1 LKKRRDIDG
10 AHFYDE
16 ANAVELKR
24 VLLAF
29 ASDSLQHTD
38 INAVYK

>member
-1 LKKRRDIDG
+1 
-10 AHFYDE
+10 
-16 ANAVELKR
+16 VELKR